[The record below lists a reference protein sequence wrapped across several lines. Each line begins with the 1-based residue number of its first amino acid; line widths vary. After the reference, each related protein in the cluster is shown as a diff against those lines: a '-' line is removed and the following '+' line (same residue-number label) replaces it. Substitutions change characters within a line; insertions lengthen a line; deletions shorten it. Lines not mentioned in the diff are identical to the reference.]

1 MLGFMVTFTIAQ
13 LLHLD
18 KATWEQIELDLIDI
32 IWRNKPTA
40 TSGANAFQLT
50 LNDVFTIVN
59 HRVSID
65 LDYSKPATIV
75 QPPKDGV
82 VVPDSIM
89 IFLGQS
95 EIKRLT
101 ANANANAN
109 ATANAP
115 IPTSANT
122 YMSPPYIYAVAAI
135 IAVAVIGTIA
145 IVVRRRTRKTQ

>member
-1 MLGFMVTFTIAQ
+1 MVTFTIAQ

-109 ATANAP
+109 ANATANAP